1 MNCTS
6 ADGTSIAITRG
17 RRVCQCDRAFEITV
31 PPKGRSVL
39 TGGCGYAAVR
49 SVPWHILSCCHRG
62 LGPGDRRI
70 LGDFPSGVRWTGT

>member
-49 SVPWHILSCCHRG
+49 TGPQAPPRLGGHGRDTLKQRG
-62 LGPGDRRI
+62 G
-70 LGDFPSGVRWTGT
+70 